1 LKKLRLD
8 EFEDVEDLLD
18 SVVEMRGQDIVS
30 LTCNENFWLYLIPN
44 YFKNVRKVCIIN
56 EGVVEG
62 IWTADSFNKSLREFP
77 SLVELYLEDI
87 TIWGTG
93 DEFWDM
99 IYSCPQLQL
108 LYLHNHE
115 IDDGF
120 LEFSASTMDKAL
132 CHRQDPLVIH
142 FLKTSHEDLVSKYF
156 NLIYNFNDSLIF

>member
-1 LKKLRLD
+1 MALSRKNTRKLLTLPKLKKLRLD

-108 LYLHNHE
+108 F
-115 IDDGF
+115 ICII
-120 LEFSASTMDKAL
+120 TK
-132 CHRQDPLVIH
+132 
-142 FLKTSHEDLVSKYF
+142 
-156 NLIYNFNDSLIF
+156 